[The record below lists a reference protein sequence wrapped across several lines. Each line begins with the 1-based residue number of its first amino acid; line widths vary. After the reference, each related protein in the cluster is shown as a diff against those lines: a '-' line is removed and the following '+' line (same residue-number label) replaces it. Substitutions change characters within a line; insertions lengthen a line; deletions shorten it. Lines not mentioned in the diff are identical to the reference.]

1 MLGDEDKE
9 YSLKQLEKALPPI
22 LLIII
27 ISKNEKI
34 LIHYD
39 EESTMFKKIEPVVLM
54 KKRLAC
60 LIEGR
65 IGKIR

>member
-1 MLGDEDKE
+1 ML
-9 YSLKQLEKALPPI
+9 LI

-39 EESTMFKKIEPVVLM
+39 EESTMFKKIEPVVLV

-60 LIEGR
+60 LIEGK
-65 IGKIR
+65 IGKIG

>member
-9 YSLKQLEKALPPI
+9 YSLKQLEKALLLI

-39 EESTMFKKIEPVVLM
+39 EESTMFKKIELVALM